1 MDKFTREEILEQ
13 RQKIIDLLR
22 STNRCGIE
30 TLIKFLDKSK
40 FFFCWGSFR
49 HHKYVG
55 GLAEHSLEVCKIAL
69 EENDG
74 SVDRDSIII
83 ASILHDMCKVMYDF
97 PPEKG
102 YYGHGSK
109 SVQIIE
115 DYVGFKLTDEE
126 WRAIRF
132 HMGSKSSRYDEETA
146 KEYNIA
152 KSEKLWELI
161 HTSDCLSCGNYS
173 KSMRPIV
180 KGVMSLFNL

>member
-1 MDKFTREEILEQ
+1 
-13 RQKIIDLLR
+13 
-22 STNRCGIE
+22 
-30 TLIKFLDKSK
+30 
-40 FFFCWGSFR
+40 
-49 HHKYVG
+49 VG

-132 HMGSKSSRYDEETA
+132 HMGSKSRRYDEDTIR
-146 KEYNIA
+146 EYEIA
-152 KSEKLWELI
+152 RTEKLWELI
-161 HTSDCLSCGNYS
+161 HTSDCLSCGHYP
-173 KSMRPIV
+173 KSMRSTV
-180 KGVMSLFNL
+180 KSIMTLFNL